1 MAYNSLLIQRCDIYR
16 KTISKTESH
25 GYTGSDD
32 PYSLLYQNVPCRG
45 QNLFESSAGLRLQ
58 TGGISAEND
67 YLFFFKKT
75 QDIQRGDKIVWNGDE
90 LFVKPVQ
97 PVYDRKALHHKEVY
111 CGLSET

>member
-1 MAYNSLLIQRCDIYR
+1 MSYNSLLVQRCDIYR
-16 KTISKTESH
+16 KTTDKSESH
-25 GYTGSDD
+25 GYTGEATWTLT
-32 PYSLLYQNVPCRG
+32 YENVHCRG
-45 QNLFESSAGLRLQ
+45 QNLFESSAGIRLQ

-75 QDIQRGDKIVWNGDE
+75 QDILNGDKIVWNGAE

-97 PVYDRKALHHKEVY
+97 PVYDRKAIHHKEVY